1 MMHLPLSLSLLLASA
16 AMNRLVGEVVEPATP
31 SSDVVS
37 TIPTGIYYF
46 FGTGVG
52 LSIIFMAIIGIM
64 HRNLDTCTPRG
75 VLGLSRS
82 FVIGTRFVIGLLM
95 VLLPIAHDRL
105 TPLSMLGLYVALTA
119 VLIME
124 ETFSRVERVE
134 RENND

>member
-1 MMHLPLSLSLLLASA
+1 
-16 AMNRLVGEVVEPATP
+16 
-31 SSDVVS
+31 
-37 TIPTGIYYF
+37 
-46 FGTGVG
+46 
-52 LSIIFMAIIGIM
+52 M

-82 FVIGTRFVIGLLM
+82 FVIGTRFVMGLLM
-95 VLLPIAHDRL
+95 VLLPIAHERL

>member
-1 MMHLPLSLSLLLASA
+1 
-16 AMNRLVGEVVEPATP
+16 
-31 SSDVVS
+31 
-37 TIPTGIYYF
+37 
-46 FGTGVG
+46 
-52 LSIIFMAIIGIM
+52 MAIIGIM

-82 FVIGTRFVIGLLM
+82 FVIGTRFVMGLLM
-95 VLLPIAHDRL
+95 VLLPIAHERL